1 MNRLPDTFWER
12 SMFSKPADRKVVC
25 HASAWN
31 LDGDSDLRIKMCIKQ
46 TYDELRMIYHE
57 LGHNYYQWA
66 YSRQPMLFRDGA
78 NDGFHE
84 AIGDTITL
92 SMVPGYLAEAGLIG
106 SAEESDQVVIKHQM
120 VQALD
125 KIAFSPFSKLVNE
138 WRWGLFSG
146 KITQEDY
153 NKAWWELCEQYQGVA
168 ASVERTEADFDPGA
182 KCHVPGNVPYTRYFI
197 AHVLQFQFQRALCEA
212 AGYEG
217 NLHECSVYGSKE
229 AGTRLQVMLETGA
242 SVLRQDTLEKLIDM
256 REMDATAII
265 DYFAPLMGYLKEQN
279 QGRNCGW

>member
-106 SAEESDQVVIKHQM
+106 SAEESDQAVIKHQM

-168 ASVERTEADFDPGA
+168 APVERTEADFDPGA
-182 KCHVPGNVPYTRYFI
+182 KYHVPGNVPYTRYFI